1 MLNARAP
8 SHAEVNLVR
17 IIRRSEAGLRQA
29 VADLKV
35 EPTKQL
41 VNRVAEEVDVLSGAI
56 AQLAR
61 VIDFDILE
69 NTPAP
74 RGSGPDFLDIAER
87 VLAVMEGRVCPTC
100 GCPLPHH
107 EEEPSTG

>member
-8 SHAEVNLVR
+8 SHAELNLVK
-17 IIRRSEAGLRQA
+17 IIRRSEAGLRLA

-41 VNRVAEEVDVLSGAI
+41 ASRIAEEVDVLSGAI

-69 NTPAP
+69 DTPAP

-100 GCPLPHH
+100 GCPCRDHQP
-107 EEEPSTG
+107 G